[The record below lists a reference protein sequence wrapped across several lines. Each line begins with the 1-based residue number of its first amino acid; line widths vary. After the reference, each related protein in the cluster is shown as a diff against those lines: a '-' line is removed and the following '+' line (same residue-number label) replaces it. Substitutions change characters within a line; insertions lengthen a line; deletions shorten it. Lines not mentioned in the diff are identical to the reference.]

1 LGLVIWVWWFV
12 FIYFLFDYY
21 YIKNIDIGLMLN
33 IAKKKRKEKIKRPRI
48 KIGEKYSPSLVP
60 AFFIQYIFGK
70 ICLQIIIHFDPNFHL
85 FCV

>member
-1 LGLVIWVWWFV
+1 
-12 FIYFLFDYY
+12 
-21 YIKNIDIGLMLN
+21 MLN
-33 IAKKKRKEKIKRPRI
+33 LAKKNKNKRKIKRPRI

-60 AFFIQYIFGK
+60 ALFIQYIFGK